1 MTRGLAL
8 SMNTL
13 KQPLF
18 LFYCEGNIEM
28 KELILKLIKNE
39 VFSTHRI
46 LIHQKKKKIRNSNL
60 FSSFLIYDT
69 TKQNIQLLCR

>member
-1 MTRGLAL
+1 
-8 SMNTL
+8 MNTL

-46 LIHQKKKKIRNSNL
+46 LIHQKKKKLEIQ
-60 FSSFLIYDT
+60 IYSPVS
-69 TKQNIQLLCR
+69 